1 MTHTRHDPTPCEKC
15 GEAHAQCA
23 AHRRDGLPCLQPPL
37 SGQRVCRLHGGKT
50 PGALAKGRENLLVAK
65 IAGQVAEL
73 GFEPVTD
80 PLAAYAEHVGEVL
93 AFRDLCRQQLNE
105 LTSWVGFNKD
115 QEEFARALV
124 VVYERALDR
133 AGKQLVEMLRI
144 GLDAA
149 ALGAA
154 KERPSREQAEALQ
167 RVIDGLLGGL
177 DLSPEQHQ
185 KVPAALAA
193 AIRKEGLL

>member
-1 MTHTRHDPTPCEKC
+1 MTDRHDPMPCPKC
-15 GEAHAQCA
+15 HEVHTNCA
-23 AHRRDGLPCLQPPL
+23 AHRRDGLPCTQRALA
-37 SGQRVCRLHGGKT
+37 GQRVCRMHGGKT
-50 PGALAKGRENLLVAK
+50 PGALAKGRENMLVAK
-65 IAGQVAEL
+65 VAGQVAEL

-105 LTSWVGFNKD
+105 LTTWVGFNKD
-115 QEEFARALV
+115 EEEFARALV

-133 AGKQLVEMLRI
+133 AGRQLVEMLRI

-154 KERPSREQAEALQ
+154 KERPSREQAEALR
-167 RVIDGLLGGL
+167 RVIDELLAGL
-177 DLSPEQHQ
+177 DLSAAQHA

-193 AIRKEGLL
+193 AIKTEGLL